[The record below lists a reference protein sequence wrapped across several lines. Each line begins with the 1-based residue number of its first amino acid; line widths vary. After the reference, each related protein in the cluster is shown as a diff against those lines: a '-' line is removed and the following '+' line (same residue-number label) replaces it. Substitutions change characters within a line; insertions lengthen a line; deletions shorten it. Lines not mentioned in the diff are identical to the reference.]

1 MTRDKARAEGAEVEY
16 IMQATQDI
24 EKKLYDYAR
33 LQRRLKELQEQAD
46 EVLEQR
52 NTLLDGLL
60 KSPCLEDVRVQ
71 GGFISDPVFAAVQKM
86 VDVYGTRI
94 DAIRKEIVNLY
105 YLSDDIMRIVN
116 NAGLTE
122 AEREYIQCRYFDG
135 LRASQTAARMGYS
148 EDHARKIKRSAIAK
162 IRPLL
167 AR

>member
-1 MTRDKARAEGAEVEY
+1 MEAVEN
-16 IMQATQDI
+16 
-24 EKKLYDYAR
+24 KLYQCSEYKKRIEEQEKQIA
-33 LQRRLKELQEQAD
+33 ELMDKKDALAERM
-46 EVLEQR
+46 LRGR
-52 NTLLDGLL
+52 NLDTI
-60 KSPCLEDVRVQ
+60 RVM
-71 GGFISDPVFAAVQKM
+71 GGFASDPVFIAVQKM

-105 YLSDDIMRIVN
+105 YLSDHIMRIVN

>member
-1 MTRDKARAEGAEVEY
+1 MEAVE
-16 IMQATQDI
+16 I
-24 EKKLYDYAR
+24 KLYQYSEYKKRIEEQEKQIA
-33 LQRRLKELQEQAD
+33 ELMDKKDALAERMLRGQ
-46 EVLEQR
+46 
-52 NTLLDGLL
+52 NLDA
-60 KSPCLEDVRVQ
+60 VRVM
-71 GGFISDPVFAAVQKM
+71 GGLTSDPVFAAVQKM

-135 LRASQTAARMGYS
+135 LRASQTAARIGYS

-162 IRPLL
+162 IRPLM

>member
-1 MTRDKARAEGAEVEY
+1 MLRG
-16 IMQATQDI
+16 Q
-24 EKKLYDYAR
+24 
-33 LQRRLKELQEQAD
+33 
-46 EVLEQR
+46 
-52 NTLLDGLL
+52 NLDT
-60 KSPCLEDVRVQ
+60 VRVM
-71 GGFISDPVFAAVQKM
+71 GGLTSDPVFAAVQKM

-148 EDHARKIKRSAIAK
+148 ESRAGDIKRSALNK
-162 IRPLL
+162 ISAIIR
-167 AR
+167 R

>member
-1 MTRDKARAEGAEVEY
+1 MEAVEN
-16 IMQATQDI
+16 
-24 EKKLYDYAR
+24 KLYQYSEYKKRIEEQEKQIA
-33 LQRRLKELQEQAD
+33 ELMDKKDALAERMLRGQ
-46 EVLEQR
+46 
-52 NTLLDGLL
+52 NLDT
-60 KSPCLEDVRVQ
+60 VRVM
-71 GGFISDPVFAAVQKM
+71 GGLTSDPVFAAVQKM
-86 VDVYGTRI
+86 VDVYGARI

>member
-1 MTRDKARAEGAEVEY
+1 MEAVEN
-16 IMQATQDI
+16 
-24 EKKLYDYAR
+24 KLYQYSEYKKRIEEQEKQIA
-33 LQRRLKELQEQAD
+33 ELMDKKDALAERMLRGQ
-46 EVLEQR
+46 
-52 NTLLDGLL
+52 NLDA
-60 KSPCLEDVRVQ
+60 VRVM
-71 GGFISDPVFAAVQKM
+71 GGLTSDPVFAAVQKM

-135 LRASQTAARMGYS
+135 LRASQTAARIGYS

>member
-1 MTRDKARAEGAEVEY
+1 LEAVEN
-16 IMQATQDI
+16 
-24 EKKLYDYAR
+24 KLYQYSEYKKRIEEQEKQIA
-33 LQRRLKELQEQAD
+33 ELMDKKDALAERMLRGQ
-46 EVLEQR
+46 
-52 NTLLDGLL
+52 NLDA
-60 KSPCLEDVRVQ
+60 VRVM
-71 GGFISDPVFAAVQKM
+71 GGLTSDPVFAAVQKM

-135 LRASQTAARMGYS
+135 LRASQTAARIGYS

>member
-1 MTRDKARAEGAEVEY
+1 MEAVEN
-16 IMQATQDI
+16 
-24 EKKLYDYAR
+24 KLYQCSEYKKRIEEQEKQIA
-33 LQRRLKELQEQAD
+33 ELMDKKDALAERMLRGQ
-46 EVLEQR
+46 
-52 NTLLDGLL
+52 NLDA
-60 KSPCLEDVRVQ
+60 VRVM
-71 GGFISDPVFAAVQKM
+71 GGLTSDPVFAAVQKM

-135 LRASQTAARMGYS
+135 LRASQTAARIGYS

>member
-1 MTRDKARAEGAEVEY
+1 MEAVEN
-16 IMQATQDI
+16 
-24 EKKLYDYAR
+24 KLYQYSEYKKRIEEQEKRIA
-33 LQRRLKELQEQAD
+33 ELMDKKDALAERM
-46 EVLEQR
+46 LRGR
-52 NTLLDGLL
+52 NLDA
-60 KSPCLEDVRVQ
+60 VRVM
-71 GGFISDPVFAAVQKM
+71 GGLTSDPVFAAVQKM

>member
-1 MTRDKARAEGAEVEY
+1 MEAVEN
-16 IMQATQDI
+16 
-24 EKKLYDYAR
+24 KLYQYSEYKKRIEEQEKQIA
-33 LQRRLKELQEQAD
+33 ELMDKKDALAERMLRGQ
-46 EVLEQR
+46 
-52 NTLLDGLL
+52 NLDA
-60 KSPCLEDVRVQ
+60 VRVM
-71 GGFISDPVFAAVQKM
+71 GGLTSDPVFAAVQKM

-94 DAIRKEIVNLY
+94 DAIRKEIVNLC

-135 LRASQTAARMGYS
+135 LRASQTAARIGYS